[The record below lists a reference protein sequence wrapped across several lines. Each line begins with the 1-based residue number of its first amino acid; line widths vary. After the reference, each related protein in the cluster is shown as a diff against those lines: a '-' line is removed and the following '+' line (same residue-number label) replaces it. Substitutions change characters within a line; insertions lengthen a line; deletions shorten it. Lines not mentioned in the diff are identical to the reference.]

1 MTLKE
6 AKNIGA
12 VYFKK
17 YKTVAITSDGSV
29 FLNAD
34 IEALKKDAKK
44 KGLEI
49 FITKDDNG
57 TK

>member
-12 VYFKK
+12 AYFSK
-17 YKTVAITSDGSV
+17 YKSVAITSDGSV
-29 FLNAD
+29 FLNSD
-34 IEALKKDAKK
+34 IESLKKYAKK
-44 KGLEI
+44 KGLEL
-49 FITKDDNG
+49 FITKEDG